1 MGGEKFYREGSVE
14 ELAPAV
20 VPAETY
26 SLVYGKEVL
35 YDYSESKPNHSSF
48 KIFLIS

>member
-26 SLVYGKEVL
+26 PFRMLRTGLKTS
-35 YDYSESKPNHSSF
+35 
-48 KIFLIS
+48 